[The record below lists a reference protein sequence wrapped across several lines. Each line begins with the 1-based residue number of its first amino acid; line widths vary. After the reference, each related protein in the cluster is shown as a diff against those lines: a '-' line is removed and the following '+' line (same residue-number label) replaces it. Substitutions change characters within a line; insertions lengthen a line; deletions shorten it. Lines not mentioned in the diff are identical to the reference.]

1 MSRVHR
7 RTGRGGPG
15 KEDDLV
21 TEELLVNQEVRIA
34 GAPIS
39 WGINEVE
46 GWGYQ
51 MGAQRVLDE
60 AVSLGLPAIESGP
73 EGFLPKDPVKASR
86 VLGEHGLHLVGGFV
100 PVVLH
105 RAEAREEGLASVERQ
120 AEFFAATGA
129 DVLILAAD
137 IEGEG
142 YEENVE
148 LDDAGWEELFEGL
161 SLAEEIGARHGLA
174 VAMHPHFG
182 TALERP
188 HHVRRFLKGCET
200 GLCLDTGHLMVGGD
214 DPVEVAQLAA
224 ERVRIVHLKDV
235 DWSLAGEVAEGKVGF
250 EEAVRRG
257 VFRPLGEG
265 DVDTERVIGVLE
277 ESGYGG
283 WYVLEQDIMLGGEP
297 ERGRGPVEDVR
308 KSLDFVRGVLQR
320 RKGS

>member
-7 RTGRGGPG
+7 KTGCGGPG

-86 VLGEHGLHLVGGFV
+86 VMGEHGLHLVGGFV

-105 RAEAREEGLASVERQ
+105 RVEAREEGLASVERQ

-129 DVLILAAD
+129 DVMILAAD
-137 IEGEG
+137 TEGEG

-148 LDDAGWEELFEGL
+148 LDDAGWDELFEGL
-161 SLAEEIGARHGLA
+161 SIAEEIGVGHGLTVA
-174 VAMHPHFG
+174 VHPHFG
-182 TALERP
+182 TAIERP
-188 HHVRRFLKGCET
+188 HHVRRFLEGCET

-214 DPVEVAQLAA
+214 DPVAVTELAA
-224 ERVRIVHLKDV
+224 DRVRIVHLKDV
-235 DWSLAGEVAEGKVGF
+235 DRYLAEGVAKGEVGF
-250 EEAVRRG
+250 EDAVRQG
-257 VFRPLGEG
+257 VFRALGDG
-265 DVDTERVIGVLE
+265 DVESERVIGLLE
-277 ESGYGG
+277 GSGYEG
-283 WYVLEQDIMLGGEP
+283 WYVLEQDIMLDDEP
-297 ERGRGPVEDVR
+297 EEGKGPIEDVR
-308 KSLDFVRGVLQR
+308 KSLSFVRSVLDS
-320 RKGS
+320 G